1 VCCATQATKLA
12 RALPE
17 YSILLLESGSLSQ
30 SNVLERLQEKRN
42 EQHVST
48 CLATTRPSTTSDVN
62 KFDIPLLWS
71 GVAGSRSR
79 RKVYGMD
86 DTTTP
91 YLWPGPGRTLLG
103 RTLGGSGLLNAMI
116 YVRSLRTDWERW
128 NITGW
133 TFDDVLPHYLALEK
147 YTAEGGTSPSS
158 ADASSIYDSSWRGT
172 DGPIHTMAAGY
183 GSDAVAKLFVK
194 AAQEAGFPLATAGF
208 NHPDPGQRVGA
219 GFYEFNIRDG
229 KRDSVAQ
236 ALLGRQP
243 WPSNL
248 QVHTGVTV
256 TRILTEALSSDFVRT
271 NGVAFQTSGGEM
283 GEYLLTDAS
292 AEVILAAGAILTPQL
307 LIQSGIGPK
316 GNVLSIPGVGSNC
329 QDHPVVALVQ
339 EISPELA
346 GEGPSIYSIGDE
358 LDDYQLAS
366 AELDELPLN
375 TSTEVLR
382 QHVMERL
389 GTLGTAGFAAGAF
402 LRSPWASDQGPD
414 IQLTVFPRVVEP
426 HVTREQKRQKVRFMH
441 SSAMLVTVALLE
453 ADARYVV
460 RSSTPKTSEQNW
472 VDFEAPGIDLPPGKS
487 SYLSENDVD
496 RLAWGVTESRRILN
510 TATMAEQLRGEIIP
524 GSAIDGDRLRDWIQK
539 SVLPNAHWVGT
550 TRMGSSADP
559 MTVVDE
565 QLMVR
570 GTQNLRVV
578 DAGVI
583 AGAPSG
589 NVHCTVTVVASR
601 GADLIARARSDA
613 KE

>member
-1 VCCATQATKLA
+1 
-12 RALPE
+12 LPQH
-17 YSILLLESGSLSQ
+17 SILLLESGSLSQ
-30 SNVLERLQEKRN
+30 SNVLERWRDKRN
-42 EQHVST
+42 EQQQQQHAS
-48 CLATTRPSTTSDVN
+48 CAAATMQMSTSDVN

-79 RKVYGMD
+79 RKVYGMND
-86 DTTTP
+86 VSTP
-91 YLWPGPGRTLLG
+91 YLWPGPDQILLG

-133 TFDDVLPHYLALEK
+133 TFDAVLPHYLALER
-147 YTAEGGTSPSS
+147 YTDESGSFSS
-158 ADASSIYDSSWRGT
+158 LDKAYNPESSWRGAE
-172 DGPIHTMAAGY
+172 GPIHTMAAGY
-183 GSDAVAKLFVK
+183 GSDQVAKLFVK

-208 NHPDPGQRVGA
+208 NHPDPGQREGA

-243 WPSNL
+243 WPPNL
-248 QVHTGVTV
+248 QIHTGVTV
-256 TRILTEALSSDFVRT
+256 TRILTEALSPDFVRT
-271 NGVAFQTSGGEM
+271 NGVAFQTSAGEM

-292 AEVILAAGAILTPQL
+292 AELVLAAGAILTPQL
-307 LIQSGIGPK
+307 LMQSGMGPK

-366 AELDELPLN
+366 AELEEVPLN
-375 TSTEVLR
+375 ASTEVLR

-426 HVTREQKRQKVRFMH
+426 HVTREQKRQKIRFMH

-460 RSSTPKTSEQNW
+460 KSSSPIASEMNW

-487 SYLSENDVD
+487 SYLSETDVD
-496 RLAWGVTESRRILN
+496 RLAWGVTEARRILN
-510 TATMAEQLRGEIIP
+510 TDTMAEQLRGEIIP
-524 GSAIDGDRLRDWIQK
+524 GRAIDGDRLRGWIQK

-550 TRMGSSADP
+550 TRMGSSADA

-565 QLMVR
+565 RLLVR
-570 GTQNLRVV
+570 GTLNLRIV

-583 AGAPSG
+583 AGAPNG
-589 NVHCTVTVVASR
+589 NVHSTVTVVASR
-601 GADLIARARSDA
+601 GADMIAQARNDVRD
-613 KE
+613 